1 MDRAGQRSR
10 EPERLLLRPGKR
22 NSIFLLT
29 ASTGFVLIGLL
40 MIHVGG
46 PMPRAPAGDARV
58 WGWIAVIFFGL
69 GIPLSLFQLFSNRF
83 NLVLTPDSFSVGTL
97 LGTRTI
103 RWRDVAE
110 FSAQVM
116 AYRSWPLKPVEMVR
130 YKMTPGSGQRGGFLG
145 TYSMSAESLAEMMNT
160 WRRRYSG

>member
-1 MDRAGQRSR
+1 
-10 EPERLLLRPGKR
+10 
-22 NSIFLLT
+22 
-29 ASTGFVLIGLL
+29 
-40 MIHVGG
+40 
-46 PMPRAPAGDARV
+46 
-58 WGWIAVIFFGL
+58 VIFFGL
-69 GIPLSLFQLFSNRF
+69 GIPLSLFQLFSNHF
-83 NLVLTPDSFSVGTL
+83 NLLLTPDSFSVGTL

-110 FSAQVM
+110 FRAQVM

-145 TYSMSAESLAEMMNT
+145 TYSTSAECLAEMMNT